1 MQRTPSD
8 SGESTRGGGTSS
20 SQPGTS
26 TSSSSRCTSPRFPI
40 TRLEA
45 ADRAE
50 WQSSTIGRNFNP
62 ETSTSATNDS
72 TQSSTPTTSAPPPRA
87 YHSLNYAPRQRTSLR
102 PNAASIFQSH
112 SSQLSQAAPSPSP
125 STRSSPSYPTISLP
139 DAAAPPPRDSSHND
153 TAVALAKMQLQ
164 QIQDE
169 ARRLGLNDKSAGW
182 LILEALQA
190 ATDGEWA
197 SVAELL
203 ANGEATLLLP
213 RDAPS
218 IFTSS
223 NQISASFAYDHTLFA
238 LSTKQESAAL
248 TLSGLRGTLL
258 PTSEQ
263 GEVELVMQSFLTKPN
278 SNLKDA
284 TIRQQVIERLS
295 PLPHLTEVEGVKYP
309 SFKLRE
315 RNTAFPLPLSIN
327 ASKHNSQG
335 GRARSNSKFN
345 AAGSRASA
353 SFASIFGGSGRERR
367 RQQLQAGTVGEEM
380 VDAQRLSPNAV
391 TPQENWDTEPSCTLG
406 LEISESA
413 RSQSSIEAN
422 EKGRRTISVWV
433 VDHLVRRS
441 SVMRGIRKTLD
452 ARIKARLAHK
462 GIEED
467 VRQVVAAFAGSFLPP
482 IHSVRSEGG
491 GGQRVNS
498 PVNVA
503 NPAYLVDAEDLAS
516 IFQDLFLSVQD
527 QLDKIHTSATK
538 HEEEEEQDAAK
549 QMHAKLETIEAVL
562 CEEVYDRIFNPT
574 TSKDD
579 FKDHTLSSRIAALN
593 LLGLSMRHLGLDLP
607 EPSSTG
613 AEKVFLDQLEALVS
627 ACGSELAKLQHR
639 RSPRDKLDVLIE
651 SHKVLVEGLGKLPK
665 IHLVGTSDENQ
676 AAGGK
681 EGGEG
686 TSADLIL
693 PILIYSIVRSNPP
706 RLASNLLY
714 VQRFRRESLMRG
726 EGSYCLVNVQ
736 AAVVFLQGVDVK
748 HLGLDAGVIGGPLKV
763 DDAEKECKGSQGVE
777 GVKEAGRGGT
787 GRGGTGGGGTGGRG
801 LLRGRVAQEIGELAA
816 GVMGSG
822 VGVWGRRMMGAYPPP
837 APPANGGDTAA
848 ISTESTETSRP
859 TLGSTTWS
867 NSSLPNVKATDYTDV
882 GEQTKDI
889 ASTPTEGKPSIGD
902 RLASL
907 SMLSRLGSSPSSTSL
922 GIGIGLGH
930 PSDAPTS
937 TATSSASPS
946 IASPRIVSRELPGP
960 PPPSKPQLGR
970 TTSYLAAQ
978 LNRITGTPRSASST
992 FLAPAVAIT
1001 TEERRGAEEERELPA
1016 SLRSP
1021 YPPLSKPPSEDRPLH
1036 VVLVSTGSVASV
1048 KVPLMVEELL
1058 RYRGVR
1064 VMVVAT
1070 DNSLHFY
1077 DKERIQELNRE
1088 YSSQAQADEVYGVGH
1103 LAAEN
1108 LAASQN
1114 SSPSEHLPRAKVWT
1128 NTDEWTSFTKI
1139 GDPILHIQLR
1149 RWADIVL
1156 VAPCS
1161 ANTLAKLNAGICDD
1175 LVTSFLRALPQPTTS
1190 HSPSVVLFPAM
1201 NTLMY
1206 LHPLTSLHLAT
1217 VRQVLG
1223 YEVMP
1228 PIEKKLACGDLGTG
1242 AMVEWSD
1249 IVGLVVDRF
1258 GLVKL
1263 EQIQTS
1269 NEQEV
1274 KEKPV

>member
-8 SGESTRGGGTSS
+8 NGESTRGGGTSS

-26 TSSSSRCTSPRFPI
+26 TSSSSRSTSPRFPI
-40 TRLEA
+40 TRIEA

-102 PNAASIFQSH
+102 PNTASIFQSH
-112 SSQLSQAAPSPSP
+112 SSQLSQAAP
-125 STRSSPSYPTISLP
+125 SPSYPTISLP

-153 TAVALAKMQLQ
+153 TAVALAKIQLQ

-190 ATDGEWA
+190 ATEGEWA

-238 LSTKQESAAL
+238 VSTKQESAAL

-263 GEVELVMQSFLTKPN
+263 GEAELVMQSFVTKPN

-284 TIRQQVIERLS
+284 TIRQEVMEWLA
-295 PLPHLTEVEGVKYP
+295 PLPHLAEVEGVKYP

-327 ASKHNSQG
+327 ASKQNGQG

-367 RQQLQAGTVGEEM
+367 RQQLQAGTVEEEM
-380 VDAQRLSPNAV
+380 VNAQRLSPNAA
-391 TPQENWDTEPSCTLG
+391 TPQENSDTETSSTLG
-406 LEISESA
+406 LDISESA
-413 RSQSSIEAN
+413 RSQSSIEAK

-452 ARIKARLAHK
+452 ARIKARLAQK

-467 VRQVVAAFAGSFLPP
+467 VREVVAVFAGAFLPP
-482 IHSVRSEGG
+482 IDSVRSGG
-491 GGQRVNS
+491 GGGHRGNS

-503 NPAYLVDAEDLAS
+503 NPLYLVEAENLAS
-516 IFQDLFLSVQD
+516 IFQDLFLSVRD
-527 QLDKIHTSATK
+527 QLDKMHTSATGQG
-538 HEEEEEQDAAK
+538 EEEEQEAAK
-549 QMHAKLETIEAVL
+549 EIDAKLETIEAVL

-574 TSKDD
+574 TSKDSFRD
-579 FKDHTLSSRIAALN
+579 DALSSRIAALN

-613 AEKVFLDQLEALVS
+613 AKKVVLDELEALVS
-627 ACGSELAKLQHR
+627 ACGTELAKLQHR
-639 RSPRDKLDVLIE
+639 HSPKDKLDVLIQ
-651 SHKVLVEGLGKLPK
+651 SHKVLVEGLATLPK
-665 IHLVGTSDENQ
+665 IRLVDTTDENQ
-676 AAGGK
+676 AAEGK
-681 EGGEG
+681 EGGER

-693 PILIYSIVRSNPP
+693 PILIYSIVRSNPA

-714 VQRFRRESLMRG
+714 VQRFRGVPLVRG

-736 AAVVFLQGVDVK
+736 AAVAFLQGVDVK

-777 GVKEAGRGGT
+777 GVKEAGG
-787 GRGGTGGGGTGGRG
+787 GGTGGGGTGGRG

-848 ISTESTETSRP
+848 ISTESTGTSRP
-859 TLGSTTWS
+859 TLRSTTSS
-867 NSSLPNVKATDYTDV
+867 NSTLPNVKATDYTDI

-922 GIGIGLGH
+922 GIGIGIGIGLGH
-930 PSDAPTS
+930 PSDATTS
-937 TATSSASPS
+937 TTTSSAPPS

-960 PPPSKPQLGR
+960 PPPSKPQMGR

-1001 TEERRGAEEERELPA
+1001 TEERRRAEERELPA

-1077 DKERIQELNRE
+1077 DKERIQELNRD
-1088 YSSQAQADEVYGVGH
+1088 YSSQAEADEVYGVAD

-1108 LAASQN
+1108 LAASRN

-1190 HSPSVVLFPAM
+1190 DSPSVVLFPAM

-1263 EQIQTS
+1263 EQIQTR
-1269 NEQEV
+1269 NEEEV
-1274 KEKPV
+1274 KEERV

>member
-1 MQRTPSD
+1 M
-8 SGESTRGGGTSS
+8 
-20 SQPGTS
+20 
-26 TSSSSRCTSPRFPI
+26 
-40 TRLEA
+40 
-45 ADRAE
+45 
-50 WQSSTIGRNFNP
+50 
-62 ETSTSATNDS
+62 
-72 TQSSTPTTSAPPPRA
+72 
-87 YHSLNYAPRQRTSLR
+87 
-102 PNAASIFQSH
+102 
-112 SSQLSQAAPSPSP
+112 
-125 STRSSPSYPTISLP
+125 
-139 DAAAPPPRDSSHND
+139 
-153 TAVALAKMQLQ
+153 Q

-190 ATDGEWA
+190 ATEGEWA

-223 NQISASFAYDHTLFA
+223 NQISASFAYDHILFA
-238 LSTKQESAAL
+238 VSTKQESAAL

-263 GEVELVMQSFLTKPN
+263 GEAELVMQSFVTKPN

-284 TIRQQVIERLS
+284 TIRQEVMEWLA
-295 PLPHLTEVEGVKYP
+295 PLPHLAEVEGVKYP

-327 ASKHNSQG
+327 ASKQNGQG

-367 RQQLQAGTVGEEM
+367 RQQLQAGTVEEEM
-380 VDAQRLSPNAV
+380 VNAQRLSPNAA
-391 TPQENWDTEPSCTLG
+391 TPQENSDTETSSTLG
-406 LEISESA
+406 LDISESA
-413 RSQSSIEAN
+413 RSQSSIEAK

-452 ARIKARLAHK
+452 ARIKARLAQK

-467 VRQVVAAFAGSFLPP
+467 VREVVAVFAGAFLPP
-482 IHSVRSEGG
+482 IDSVRSGG
-491 GGQRVNS
+491 GGGHRGNS

-503 NPAYLVDAEDLAS
+503 NPLYLVEAEDLAS
-516 IFQDLFLSVQD
+516 IFQDLFLSVRD
-527 QLDKIHTSATK
+527 QLDKMHTSATGQG
-538 HEEEEEQDAAK
+538 EEEEQEAAK
-549 QMHAKLETIEAVL
+549 EIDAKLETIEAVL

-574 TSKDD
+574 TSKDSFRD
-579 FKDHTLSSRIAALN
+579 DALSSRIAALN

-613 AEKVFLDQLEALVS
+613 AKKVVLDELEALVS
-627 ACGSELAKLQHR
+627 ACGTELAKLQHR
-639 RSPRDKLDVLIE
+639 HSPKDKLDVLIQ
-651 SHKVLVEGLGKLPK
+651 SHKVLVEGLATLPK
-665 IHLVGTSDENQ
+665 IRLVDTTDENQ
-676 AAGGK
+676 AAEGK
-681 EGGEG
+681 EGGER

-693 PILIYSIVRSNPP
+693 PILIYSIVRSNPA

-714 VQRFRRESLMRG
+714 VQRFRGVPLVRG

-736 AAVVFLQGVDVK
+736 AAVAFLQGVDVK

-777 GVKEAGRGGT
+777 GVKEAGGGGT
-787 GRGGTGGGGTGGRG
+787 GGGGTGGGGTGGRG

-848 ISTESTETSRP
+848 ISTESTGTSRP
-859 TLGSTTWS
+859 TLRSTTSS
-867 NSSLPNVKATDYTDV
+867 NSTLPNVKATDYTDI

-922 GIGIGLGH
+922 GIGIGIGLGH
-930 PSDAPTS
+930 PSDATTS
-937 TATSSASPS
+937 ATTSSAPPS

-960 PPPSKPQLGR
+960 PPPSKPQMGR

-1001 TEERRGAEEERELPA
+1001 TEERRRAEEERELPA

-1036 VVLVSTGSVASV
+1036 VILVSTGSVASV

-1077 DKERIQELNRE
+1077 DKERIQELNRD
-1088 YSSQAQADEVYGVGH
+1088 YSSQAEADEVYGVAD

-1108 LAASQN
+1108 LAASRN

-1190 HSPSVVLFPAM
+1190 DSPSVVLFPAM

-1263 EQIQTS
+1263 EQIQTR
-1269 NEQEV
+1269 NEEEV
-1274 KEKPV
+1274 KEERV